1 MAIDRVVIAVGLV
14 PNTEVFAD
22 LALEMNRNFIK
33 TDHEM
38 RTNVEG
44 IFAAGDI
51 VSIYQLATVA
61 AAQGAL
67 AAHNAYKYIRKP
79 YWA

>member
-1 MAIDRVVIAVGLV
+1 
-14 PNTEVFAD
+14 
-22 LALEMNRNFIK
+22 
-33 TDHEM
+33 M

-51 VSIYQLATVA
+51 VTPYQLAAVA

-67 AAHNAYKYIRKP
+67 ASHGAYMFIRDPDWKEEHLKDQDTVKRQII
-79 YWA
+79 